1 MKGFSGVEHVLERV
15 AEIGGV
21 AFFNDSKATNVE
33 SARKS
38 IEAFPGPVLV
48 IMGGRYKG
56 GDFGDLAGALAAR
69 GKAVLAIGEAQPRIA
84 DALRGTLPVVACASL
99 AAAVAEA
106 WATAGRGHRPARAR
120 ARRSTCSRTTRGG
133 RAFKAEVRRLQRRRA
148 TSGQKLSSDST
159 LFAVTVA
166 LLGLGLVMVWSSSS
180 ALAEETYGNAYH
192 FLVKQVVWA
201 ALGLVV
207 MAAAMR
213 VDYRKLRQPATVY
226 TAVAV
231 TTALLILVLF
241 MSPVNGHHRWIRLG
255 SLSFQ
260 PAELAKLT
268 AVLFLAYHL
277 ERKGE
282 RVNEFLLSIFP
293 ALLLLGW
300 FAYLIFIQADLGS
313 ALVVLAIGGAML
325 LIGGVRLRYF
335 AILAVLGVP
344 VLYQA
349 VMTAAYRRDRI
360 EAFLNPYSDPRG
372 SGYHIIQSLI
382 AVGTGGVTGAG
393 IMQGRQKLFY
403 LPYPYSDFIFA
414 VVGEELGLIGA
425 CAVVLAF
432 VVILWR
438 GVRAA
443 GKAPDTFGTFLA
455 AGLTLAIVLQAF
467 INMSVVV
474 GLLPTK
480 GIPLPFL
487 SAGGSSLLF
496 TLLAVGLVLNV
507 SQHAD

>member
-1 MKGFSGVEHVLERV
+1 V
-15 AEIGGV
+15 A
-21 AFFNDSKATNVE
+21 K
-33 SARKS
+33 
-38 IEAFPGPVLV
+38 
-48 IMGGRYKG
+48 
-56 GDFGDLAGALAAR
+56 
-69 GKAVLAIGEAQPRIA
+69 
-84 DALRGTLPVVACASL
+84 
-99 AAAVAEA
+99 
-106 WATAGRGHRPARAR
+106 
-120 ARRSTCSRTTRGG
+120 
-133 RAFKAEVRRLQRRRA
+133 
-148 TSGQKLSSDST
+148 KLSSDT
-159 LFAVTVA
+159 MLFAVTMA
-166 LLGLGLVMVWSSSS
+166 LLAMGLVMVWSSSS
-180 ALAEETYGNAYH
+180 ALAEESHGNAYH
-192 FLVKQVVWA
+192 FLVRQVVWA

-207 MAAAMR
+207 MGAAMR
-213 VDYRKLRQPATVY
+213 IDYRKLRQPVTVY
-226 TAVAV
+226 SAVAL
-231 TTALLILVLF
+231 TTVLLIVVLF

-268 AVLFLAYHL
+268 SVLFLAYHL

-282 RVNEFLLSIFP
+282 RVNEFLPSLFP

-300 FAYLIFIQADLGS
+300 FAYL
-313 ALVVLAIGGAML
+313 
-325 LIGGVRLRYF
+325 
-335 AILAVLGVP
+335 
-344 VLYQA
+344 LYQA

-372 SGYHIIQSLI
+372 SGYQIIQSLI
-382 AVGTGGVTGAG
+382 AVGTGGVTGVG
-393 IMQGRQKLFY
+393 FTQGRQKLFY

-425 CAVVLAF
+425 CAVVLAL
-432 VVILWR
+432 VVFLWR

-443 GKAPDTFGTFLA
+443 WKAPDTFATLLA
-455 AGLTLAIVLQAF
+455 AGLTLAVVVQAF
-467 INMSVVV
+467 INVSVVV